1 MGALGVYW
9 CKAGLHSRPLIIHI
23 APIPLI
29 IMPVMEW
36 RRVALMSY
44 ENQSSGYFSDDK
56 SMTLV

>member
-1 MGALGVYW
+1 MQGWFVFKTTYN
-9 CKAGLHSRPLIIHI
+9 I

-44 ENQSSGYFSDDK
+44 EDHSSGYFSDDK